1 MFISAQ
7 SVKIDALQSL
17 ELAGVGIAITIA
29 VLAFL
34 MGFIYLLAFIVR
46 KIEAS
51 GFSLASLFKKKK
63 TVEAEASVEAH
74 QPEKAAGAAGDVA
87 LNDVPPA
94 TAAMLMAIVADEMQ
108 TPINELKFI
117 SIKEIKE

>member
-7 SVKIDALQSL
+7 TVKITELQSL

-34 MGFIYLLAFIVR
+34 MGFVYLLAFIIR

-51 GFSLASLFKKKK
+51 GFSLASLIKKKK
-63 TVEAEASVEAH
+63 VAEEVSSPETL
-74 QPEKAAGAAGDVA
+74 PEKASGSASWRIQPSTSLLQHHRGTSRTKD
-87 LNDVPPA
+87 DP
-94 TAAMLMAIVADEMQ
+94 
-108 TPINELKFI
+108 
-117 SIKEIKE
+117 

>member
-1 MFISAQ
+1 MLISAQ
-7 SVKIDALQSL
+7 TVKITELQSL

-34 MGFIYLLAFIVR
+34 MGFVYLLAFIIR

-51 GFSLASLFKKKK
+51 GFSFASLIKKKK
-63 TVEAEASVEAH
+63 VAEEVSSPETL
-74 QPEKAAGAAGDVA
+74 PEKASGSAGEVA

>member
-7 SVKIDALQSL
+7 TIKITELQSL

-34 MGFIYLLAFIVR
+34 MGFIYLLAFIIR

-51 GFSLASLFKKKK
+51 GFSFASLIKKKK
-63 TVEAEASVEAH
+63 VAEEVSSPETL
-74 QPEKAAGAAGDVA
+74 PEKASGSAGEVA

>member
-7 SVKIDALQSL
+7 TVKITELQSL

-34 MGFIYLLAFIVR
+34 MGFVYLLAFIIR

-51 GFSLASLFKKKK
+51 GFSLASLIKKKK
-63 TVEAEASVEAH
+63 VSEEVSSPETL
-74 QPEKAAGAAGDVA
+74 PEKASGSAGEVA

>member
-7 SVKIDALQSL
+7 TVEITELQSL

-34 MGFIYLLAFIVR
+34 MGFVYLLAFIIR

-51 GFSLASLFKKKK
+51 GFSFASLIKKKK
-63 TVEAEASVEAH
+63 VAEEVSSPETL
-74 QPEKAAGAAGDVA
+74 PEKASGSAGEVA

>member
-7 SVKIDALQSL
+7 TVKITELQSL

-34 MGFIYLLAFIVR
+34 MGFVYLLAFIIR

-51 GFSLASLFKKKK
+51 GFSLASLIKKKK
-63 TVEAEASVEAH
+63 VEEEVSSPETL
-74 QPEKAAGAAGDVA
+74 PEKASGSAGEVA

>member
-7 SVKIDALQSL
+7 TVKITELQSL

-34 MGFIYLLAFIVR
+34 MGFVYLLAFIIR

-51 GFSLASLFKKKK
+51 GFSFASLIKKKK
-63 TVEAEASVEAH
+63 VAEEVSSPETL
-74 QPEKAAGAAGDVA
+74 PEKASGSAGEVA

>member
-7 SVKIDALQSL
+7 TIKITELQSL

-34 MGFIYLLAFIVR
+34 MGFIYLLAFIIR

-51 GFSLASLFKKKK
+51 GFSLASLIKKKK
-63 TVEAEASVEAH
+63 VAEEVSSCKTL
-74 QPEKAAGAAGDVA
+74 PEKASGSAGEVA

>member
-7 SVKIDALQSL
+7 TIKITELQSL

-34 MGFIYLLAFIVR
+34 MGFVYLLAFIIR

-51 GFSLASLFKKKK
+51 GFSLASLIKKKK
-63 TVEAEASVEAH
+63 VAEEVSSPEIL
-74 QPEKAAGAAGDVA
+74 PEKASGSAGEVA

>member
-7 SVKIDALQSL
+7 TVKITELQSL

-34 MGFIYLLAFIVR
+34 MGFVYLLAFIIR

-51 GFSLASLFKKKK
+51 GFSFASLIKKKK
-63 TVEAEASVEAH
+63 VAEEVSSPETL
-74 QPEKAAGAAGDVA
+74 PEKASGSAGEVA
-87 LNDVPPA
+87 LHDVPPA